1 MRMKAHCFTAV
12 MAALF
17 AVITLAACASSEAR
31 QPDRISLTST
41 AKVEIIEHKGTQ
53 YGQNELPQ
61 WVASYIDRGVPGV
74 EALPDFKGKYCVIAE
89 EYGPALQQLMT
100 WVNNFNAQQQ
110 IGAQIS
116 TRVASTF
123 KANENKLPD
132 NDDSK
137 RKYSNAI
144 NTLVKASYSGAR
156 KESDWWTHQRITG
169 PGKESN
175 ERYAAIVLYSIDK
188 KVLDDQIKAQVSKL
202 KDGTPALD
210 GILDEITGKILEDG
224 LAWEQDD

>member
-1 MRMKAHCFTAV
+1 MRAKATLGIAV
-12 MAALF
+12 FAALLM
-17 AVITLAACASSEAR
+17 AVSLAACASSREAK
-31 QPDRISLTST
+31 QPDRISLTSSG
-41 AKVEIIEHKGTQ
+41 KVEIIEHKGTQ
-53 YGQNELPQ
+53 YGQSELPQ
-61 WVASYIDRGVPGV
+61 WVASYIDRGLPAV
-74 EALPDFKGKYCVIAE
+74 EALPDYKGKYCIIAE

-144 NTLVKASYSGAR
+144 NTLVAASYSGAR
-156 KESDWWTHQRITG
+156 KESDWWTHQRVTQ
-169 PGKESN
+169 GKEST
-175 ERYAAIVLYSIDK
+175 ERYSAIVLYSIDK
-188 KVLDDQIKAQVSKL
+188 KILDDQIKAQVSKL

-210 GILDEITGKILEDG
+210 SILDEITGKILEDG
-224 LAWEQDD
+224 LDWEQDD